1 MVCVITKEF
10 SSVVSGRTLTRAR
23 YVVEKI
29 RTHVR
34 TVTGPVM
41 RRKETV
47 QPPGEPAEAP
57 AVAGKGKR
65 LYKLLVIMG

>member
-1 MVCVITKEF
+1 MVCVITEEF

-34 TVTGPVM
+34 TVM

>member
-34 TVTGPVM
+34 TVT

>member
-34 TVTGPVM
+34 TVM
-41 RRKETV
+41 RGKETV